1 MKFYIDTIEQV
12 ISDGVR
18 SEYGSRERKNDENS
32 ALTAYYQKLSN
43 VAADLNKG
51 HLYMDIKITNSL
63 GGIIKRD
70 QLGAYVDDAVA
81 QQNEE

>member
-12 ISDGVR
+12 IGNEGAL
-18 SEYGSRERKNDENS
+18 SEYGSREKKNDEQA
-32 ALTAYYQKLSN
+32 ALTSFYQKLSN

-51 HLYMDIKITNSL
+51 HTYMDIKITNSL

-70 QLGAYVDDAVA
+70 QVGAYVDESALSD
-81 QQNEE
+81 